1 MQEVSGCLVSAAA
14 LHWPQSETTDGRS
27 LKGLERPDGAHPG
40 SSLPFRAI
48 LFQENLHAT
57 DMSHVTSVHL
67 VHDLPHYA
75 GDGAGGEKMLARG
88 RTGSRE
94 GGEER
99 GSLGFRRRLH

>member
-48 LFQENLHAT
+48 LF
-57 DMSHVTSVHL
+57 
-67 VHDLPHYA
+67 
-75 GDGAGGEKMLARG
+75 
-88 RTGSRE
+88 
-94 GGEER
+94 
-99 GSLGFRRRLH
+99 